1 MSLSQYE
8 AESKT
13 QAITN
18 LYLASLM
25 GPQKALY
32 DLTEEQLK
40 SDDIRH
46 KTEYLQARSDLQK
59 VQ

>member
-32 DLTEEQLK
+32 DLPEEQL
-40 SDDIRH
+40 
-46 KTEYLQARSDLQK
+46 
-59 VQ
+59 